1 MSKSLLGWLTYKTQI
16 MNRKHLQLL
25 IGVMV
30 AFFAIE
36 AQAQDML
43 GTVKLSQKST
53 IIQRIGNTDITVVYH
68 SPKVNGRKIFGGIV
82 PFDFVVDG
90 KEYAWRAGSNNRTTI
105 EFTHDVTI
113 EGQLLKAG
121 SYGLVIL
128 VSEKEWTWV
137 FSSNKTW
144 GAFQYDQA
152 NDVLRVTVPTQQAPF
167 QEWLSYDFINRESES
182 AGLELHWERTRSV
195 LNIKVDVTANMIAQ
209 NEAVEEKKYGEYI
222 ALAYYKR
229 KAGLVDAAGALE
241 IAEQALA
248 AEANFQTKIYKADL
262 LIELGRKK
270 EGEALKAEALAEAEG
285 FNMYYYG
292 LSYLLLRD
300 NKKEAHRLLTDY
312 VKRKPNDW
320 IAHLSLGEYY
330 LKDGK
335 QKKVVAHFKQAYEN
349 APDNWRNYAR
359 YLYLQNKLV
368 LEN

>member
-1 MSKSLLGWLTYKTQI
+1 

-82 PFDFVVDG
+82 PYDFVVDG

-144 GAFQYDQA
+144 GAFQYDKA
-152 NDVLRVTVPTQQAPF
+152 NDVLRVT
-167 QEWLSYDFINRESES
+167 
-182 AGLELHWERTRSV
+182 
-195 LNIKVDVTANMIAQ
+195 K
-209 NEAVEEKKYGEYI
+209 
-222 ALAYYKR
+222 
-229 KAGLVDAAGALE
+229 
-241 IAEQALA
+241 
-248 AEANFQTKIYKADL
+248 L
-262 LIELGRKK
+262 LIPATSNPSKSTQHYRNMLKRLFGSSSAQSN
-270 EGEALKAEALAEAEG
+270 GEFRISLTKAPVQP
-285 FNMYYYG
+285 Y
-292 LSYLLLRD
+292 
-300 NKKEAHRLLTDY
+300 RL
-312 VKRKPNDW
+312 
-320 IAHLSLGEYY
+320 IA
-330 LKDGK
+330 
-335 QKKVVAHFKQAYEN
+335 
-349 APDNWRNYAR
+349 
-359 YLYLQNKLV
+359 
-368 LEN
+368 